1 MAGIYIHIPF
11 CKQRCTYCD
20 FYTQVAPHL
29 IPEIVDCINREL
41 NLRKDYLK
49 NSPIETIYFGGGTP
63 SVLNNSQFVAIFITI
78 FSLYNVN
85 PDAEITFEAN
95 PDDLSPEFLDSIA
108 SLPFNRISI
117 GIQSFDDEDLK
128 RINRRHSG
136 IQAINAV
143 KKCQD
148 HGFNNISIDLIYG
161 LPSQTIE
168 RWKNQLNIAFQL
180 NVQHISAY
188 GLTYE
193 EGTRLWKQREM
204 GKVDVVMDDE
214 MIIMYDI
221 MLQKMIE
228 NGFEAYEISNFSLPG
243 YHSRH
248 NSAYWEM
255 NPYLG
260 VGPSAHSYDGNSR
273 QWNISSNKKYIN
285 ALKNNE
291 SFFEKE
297 VLTLNER
304 YNDYVM
310 VALRTV
316 KGIDLK
322 LIESNFGVVF
332 KNYCTKNSTQFIEM
346 NKLKYNK
353 HLLSLTK
360 EGIHISNL
368 IIGELMY
375 V

>member
-63 SVLNNSQFVAIFITI
+63 SVLNNSQFVAIFSTI

-285 ALKNNE
+285 ALKNDE

-346 NKLKYNK
+346 NKLKYNE